1 MSLLKMLK
9 RSVNK
14 AVQAAIDGAVEEKLS
29 PVLESAKDRVEQF
42 VRSASEERMTSVSPA
57 TEKSSGQV
65 TLYDHGG
72 RAEEYFLNLLSD
84 SLPGCTLEENVS
96 SARLFSGPSGV
107 QAPRNIL
114 ITRAGRP
121 ALLILLLPKNGYR
134 RKAVTEFKKKCD
146 SAGIRYLQFF
156 LEFRNE
162 ADYVVNRVRQ
172 AL

>member
-29 PVLESAKDRVEQF
+29 PVLESAKDKVEQF
-42 VRSASEERMTSVSPA
+42 VRSASEERMTSASPA
-57 TEKSSGQV
+57 TEESSGKV
-65 TLYDHGG
+65 TLYDHDGS
-72 RAEEYFLNLLSD
+72 AEEYFLNLLSD

-96 SARLFSGPSGV
+96 SARLFSSPSGV

-114 ITRAGRP
+114 ISRMGQP
-121 ALLILLLPKNGYR
+121 ALLVLLLPKNGYR
-134 RKAVTEFKKKCD
+134 CKAVTEFKKKCD
-146 SAGIRYLQFF
+146 GAGIRYLQFF

-162 ADYVVNRVRQ
+162 ATYVVNRIRQ